1 MHGDFSRLPN
11 EHDLSYARVLFQ
23 QDRPHS
29 DVDLN
34 IALGIVNDNMRQLFK
49 DIIGPYGTAHA
60 RHAKSDHANF
70 AISLA
75 SDDPETGDNLDGVIP
90 TVGEGFYYV
99 QGHRCS
105 NNTRTIGCA
114 IAPVDPSAIEDFS
127 TTDPVV
133 LLSNESFRAGPR
145 ILQPPFLVYLRV
157 WERDV
162 TALQDA
168 RLRDPA
174 LNSRVTDTT
183 TRTQLVWQVL
193 ASRHMPNNQ
202 EVLQGG
208 LRQGLEAQHQQ
219 TLAGIVEDVLREAI
233 VSATLEDRLLAQTLK
248 EEILQE
254 ESLAEI
260 IKDQILDEEIFE
272 AVLREVL
279 DELQPQTADDTAVKQ
294 SATRA
299 AKHLEKAAQMAFVD
313 YWCRWEGQSSIEHA
327 TITLSHS
334 SDYIPTQ
341 NLLYRV
347 EVVDATQP
355 DATFVWSR
363 NNGFAQCAVTGKS
376 DKTVHITVANAGIV
390 DAELRIGQIVEL
402 IPSPN
407 PARDHS

>member
-11 EHDLSYARVLFQ
+11 KHDLSYSRVLFQ

-34 IALGIVNDNMRQLFK
+34 IALGIVNDNMRQFFK
-49 DIIGPYGTAHA
+49 DIIGPYGTVHSK
-60 RHAKSDHANF
+60 HAKSDDANF
-70 AISLA
+70 AISL
-75 SDDPETGDNLDGVIP
+75 DPETGDSLDGVIP

-99 QGHRCS
+99 QGHRCNYNPGS
-105 NNTRTIGCA
+105 ERRRIED
-114 IAPVDPSAIEDFS
+114 VDQSTIEDFS

-133 LLSNESFRAGPR
+133 LLTNEPSYRTGAR
-145 ILQPPFLVYLRV
+145 VLKPPFLVYLRA

-162 TALQDA
+162 TALQDD

-174 LNSRVTDTT
+174 LNGRVTDTT

-294 SATRA
+294 SAT
-299 AKHLEKAAQMAFVD
+299 
-313 YWCRWEGQSSIEHA
+313 
-327 TITLSHS
+327 
-334 SDYIPTQ
+334 
-341 NLLYRV
+341 
-347 EVVDATQP
+347 
-355 DATFVWSR
+355 
-363 NNGFAQCAVTGKS
+363 
-376 DKTVHITVANAGIV
+376 
-390 DAELRIGQIVEL
+390 
-402 IPSPN
+402 
-407 PARDHS
+407 